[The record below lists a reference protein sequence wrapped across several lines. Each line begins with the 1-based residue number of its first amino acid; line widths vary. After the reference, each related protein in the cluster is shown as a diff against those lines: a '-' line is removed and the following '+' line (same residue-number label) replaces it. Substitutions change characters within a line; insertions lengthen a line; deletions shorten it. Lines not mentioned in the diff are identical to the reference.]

1 MKLLNS
7 IYICIFT
14 GTSWWSDDGA
24 RRRDSFSL
32 LYILLICVCFIGVGS
47 GCIVGVGL
55 MLAYIMSYLTSRF
68 FVVFFL
74 IFFFLS
80 YLYSFMPFLIWPS
93 FQIMRGGGTLTVCW
107 QMQGYCLE
115 EEDKGVYIFT
125 FQL

>member
-24 RRRDSFSL
+24 KRTRRRDSFSL
-32 LYILLICVCFIGVGS
+32 LYIILICVCFIGVYS
-47 GCIVGVGL
+47 RCRPNVGL
-55 MLAYIMSYLTSRF
+55 YYYVLFSLFF

-93 FQIMRGGGTLTVCW
+93 FQIMRGGDINSLLANAGLLF
-107 QMQGYCLE
+107 GRR
-115 EEDKGVYIFT
+115 G
-125 FQL
+125 

>member
-1 MKLLNS
+1 M
-7 IYICIFT
+7 
-14 GTSWWSDDGA
+14 
-24 RRRDSFSL
+24 
-32 LYILLICVCFIGVGS
+32 CVFYWGGIGVYS
-47 GCIVGVGL
+47 RCRPNVGL
-55 MLAYIMSYLTSRF
+55 YYVLFNLFF

-93 FQIMRGGGTLTVCW
+93 FQIMRGGEGTLTVCW